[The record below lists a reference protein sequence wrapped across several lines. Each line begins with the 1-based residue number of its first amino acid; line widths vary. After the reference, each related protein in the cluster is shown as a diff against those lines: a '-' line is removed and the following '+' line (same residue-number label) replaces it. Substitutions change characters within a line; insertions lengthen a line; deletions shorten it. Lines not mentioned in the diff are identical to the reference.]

1 MKKLLASVLCVSIA
15 MSLAACSGKQP
26 EQTVPESSE
35 TTTQVTE
42 TTETTKA
49 IETTETTTAVET
61 TTTATT
67 TAPVLTKK
75 DYVKNARSKY
85 KSYVNGDKDKEFY
98 APEIL
103 IKSDYADQINK
114 EIEDLFKGYKKDMK
128 KGDPGIYGTE
138 YMTYLT
144 KEGILTVIFKEI
156 RKNETYRVY
165 NIDVTTG
172 KKVDNARM
180 AEIAGVKDIKKAA
193 KDALQDY
200 YNNTDFGSGIIKFK
214 NYKAVVKKGKKLT
227 NVQKKAEASFD
238 KKYINDNMAIGL
250 TDKGKMFFVL
260 TVLDGSSYGKIVYES
275 GEGNLWYEGNP
286 AITAPKNSWG

>member
-15 MSLAACSGKQP
+15 MSLAACGSKQQ
-26 EQTVPESSE
+26 ETTVSE
-35 TTTQVTE
+35 TTAQVTE

-49 IETTETTTAVET
+49 SETAETTTAVET
-61 TTTATT
+61 TETTQASTAT
-67 TAPVLTKK
+67 VLTKK

-85 KSYVNGDKDKEFY
+85 KSYVGGDKDKVFY

-128 KGDPGIYGTE
+128 KDDPGIYGTE
-138 YMTYLT
+138 YMTHLT
-144 KEGILTVIFKEI
+144 KEGILTIVIREV
-156 RKNETYRVY
+156 RTYDTYHIY

-180 AEIAGVKDIKKAA
+180 AEIAGFKDIKTPA
-193 KDALQDY
+193 KDALQEY
-200 YNNTDFGSGIIKFK
+200 YLNTNDGIPFK
-214 NYKAVVKKGKKLT
+214 NYKVVKKNGKKLT
-227 NVQKKAEASFD
+227 NDEKKAEESFGE
-238 KKYINDNMAIGL
+238 KFINDNMAAGL
-250 TDKGKMFFVL
+250 TDKGKLFFVL
-260 TVLDGSSYGKIVYES
+260 TVWGGSRYEQEVYGFDEDCT
-275 GEGNLWYEGNP
+275 WYEGNP

>member
-180 AEIAGVKDIKKAA
+180 AEIAGVKD
-193 KDALQDY
+193 
-200 YNNTDFGSGIIKFK
+200 FGSGIIKFK

>member
-1 MKKLLASVLCVSIA
+1 MKKFIATVLSAAIV
-15 MSLAACSGKQP
+15 MSLAACSGKQQ

-49 IETTETTTAVET
+49 AETTEATTAAET
-61 TTTATT
+61 TTTAAT

-114 EIEDLFKGYKKDMK
+114 EIENLFKGYKKDMK

-138 YMTYLT
+138 YMTHLT
-144 KEGILTVIFKEI
+144 KEGILTVVI
-156 RKNETYRVY
+156 REVRTYDTYHVY

-180 AEIAGVKDIKKAA
+180 AEIAGFKDIKKAA
-193 KDALQDY
+193 KDTLQNY
-200 YNNTDFGSGIIKFK
+200 YLNTNDGIPFK
-214 NYKAVVKKGKKLT
+214 NYKVVKKKGKKLT
-227 NVQKKAEASFD
+227 NGEKKAEASFGE
-238 KKYINDNMAIGL
+238 KYINDNIAAGL
-250 TDKGKMFFVL
+250 TDKGKLFFVL
-260 TVLDGSSYGKIVYES
+260 TVWGGSRYEQEIYGFDDDCI
-275 GEGNLWYEGNP
+275 WYEGNP
-286 AITAPKNSWG
+286 AITAPKNNWG